1 MEDAKILVVDDDP
14 DLTKVL
20 QTILESEHYTV
31 ITAADRTE
39 GMEKIRINKPDL
51 IILDVM
57 MATCQDGFEMSR
69 ELKKNPEC
77 KDIPILMLTAVKDKF
92 GIDFKSSAGDPAWLP
107 VDDFLDKPAEPHV
120 LLTKVKKLLSKK
132 T

>member
-1 MEDAKILVVDDDP
+1 MENAKILVVDDDP

-31 ITAADRTE
+31 ITAANRTE

-107 VDDFLDKPAEPHV
+107 VDEFLDKPAEPHV
-120 LLTKVKKLLSKK
+120 LLTKVKKLLSNK

>member
-1 MEDAKILVVDDDP
+1 MENAKILIVDDDP
-14 DLTKVL
+14 DITKVL
-20 QTILESEHYTV
+20 QTILESEQYTV

-51 IILDVM
+51 VILDVM
-57 MATCQDGFEMSR
+57 MATSQDGFEMSR
-69 ELKKNPEC
+69 ELKENPEC

-92 GIDFKSSAGDPAWLP
+92 GIDFKSSAGDPVWLP
-107 VDDFLDKPAEPHV
+107 VDEFLDKPAVPRV

>member
-1 MEDAKILVVDDDP
+1 MENAKILVVDDDP

-31 ITAADRTE
+31 ITAANRTE

-51 IILDVM
+51 VILDVM
-57 MATCQDGFEMSR
+57 MSTCQDGFEMSR

-77 KDIPILMLTAVKDKF
+77 KDMPILMLTAVKDKF

-107 VDDFLDKPAEPHV
+107 VDEFLDKPAEPHV